1 MEEEESGSSKNTRD
15 EGQQPSHQPDPSS
28 IVPCRQPQLDLP
40 GCCCCCCCL
49 PFPPENGRMN
59 KTGQGEREG
68 KKKNNSSFTASAAMN
83 KPTHLTLMPIS
94 RRSSGAPIEQ
104 WMWMQQ
110 LPLSLPVSFS
120 MIDPD
125 RHRVSAAW
133 IRWTLLKRQTGR
145 EIGDEEERDGE
156 WGEVRSRGG
165 IVLVQ
170 RKPSCAC
177 IFPFFSKFFST
188 IPIPS
193 NF

>member
-1 MEEEESGSSKNTRD
+1 
-15 EGQQPSHQPDPSS
+15 
-28 IVPCRQPQLDLP
+28 
-40 GCCCCCCCL
+40 
-49 PFPPENGRMN
+49 
-59 KTGQGEREG
+59 
-68 KKKNNSSFTASAAMN
+68 
-83 KPTHLTLMPIS
+83 
-94 RRSSGAPIEQ
+94 
-104 WMWMQQ
+104 
-110 LPLSLPVSFS
+110 

-177 IFPFFSKFFST
+177 IFFPFSFQKIFYHTYHIEFLDT
-188 IPIPS
+188 YIKH
-193 NF
+193 

>member
-1 MEEEESGSSKNTRD
+1 MEEEESGSSKNTRPIH
-15 EGQQPSHQPDPSS
+15 PSCPAGSRNLT
-28 IVPCRQPQLDLP
+28 CLP
-40 GCCCCCCCL
+40 GCCCYCL

-170 RKPSCAC
+170 RKSRRAPAS
-177 IFPFFSKFFST
+177 FPFSF
-188 IPIPS
+188 
-193 NF
+193 